1 MQMTTR
7 ILFLDVLLEDEHR
20 IKLKFPQAKI
30 VRRAVSGTDIAKLY
44 SDTEI
49 LCISYRCKL
58 NAEAIKSLS
67 NLKLIVTRSVG
78 YDHIDLEVAKTKKIS
93 VCNVPDY
100 GAHVISEFVFALL
113 LSGLRQISSGDNQV
127 ENAKAF
133 SSAGLRGVA
142 LKGKTLGLVGTGK
155 IGANVARIASLGF
168 LMNVIAYD
176 TKPDKD
182 LAQANHFKYT
192 RLETIWKTSDF
203 ISLHCPL
210 LKSTKHIVNTKSIA
224 LMKKG
229 VTIVNTSRG
238 GIIDAKALIKAIK
251 NKKVAHAFLDVLE
264 HENDLAQERE
274 LINLPQVIV
283 TPHIA
288 FFADDSI
295 DKMYESAI
303 SSIRAFINKEPLP
316 GLISGI

>member
-1 MQMTTR
+1 MKNSPR
-7 ILFLDVLLEDEHR
+7 LLFLDVLKEDER
-20 IKLKFPQAKI
+20 LVKKKFPTAKI
-30 VRRAVSGTDIAKLY
+30 VNRAL
-44 SDTEI
+44 SDGEIVKANAETEI
-49 LCISYRCKL
+49 LCVSYRCKL
-58 NAEAIKSLS
+58 DRETITGLK

-78 YDHIDLEVAKTKKIS
+78 YDHIDLIAAKERKIS

-113 LSGLRQISSGDNQV
+113 LSGLRQIPSGDVQV
-127 ENAKAF
+127 ENSKAF
-133 SSAGLRGVA
+133 SSKGLRGIA

-176 TKPDKD
+176 PKPDKE
-182 LAQANHFKYT
+182 LARANHFRYA
-192 RLETIWKTSDF
+192 RLETIWKNSDI

-210 LKSTKHIVNTKSIA
+210 LPTTKHIVNAKSIA

-238 GIIDAKALIKAIK
+238 GIIDAKALVKALK
-251 NKKVAHAFLDVLE
+251 SKKVSHAFLDVLE

-288 FFADDSI
+288 FFADDSMG
-295 DKMYESAI
+295 KMYESAI
-303 SSIRAFINKEPLP
+303 SSIKAFLNKKPPL
-316 GLISGI
+316 GLVSGV

>member
-1 MQMTTR
+1 MKNSSQ
-7 ILFLDVLLEDEHR
+7 ILFLDVLPEDESLVKNKFKEAAIVHR
-20 IKLKFPQAKI
+20 ALSNDEI
-30 VRRAVSGTDIAKLY
+30 VKAGI
-44 SDTEI
+44 DTEI
-49 LCISYRCKL
+49 LCISYRCKIGKETMAKL
-58 NAEAIKSLS
+58 T

-78 YDHIDLEVAKTKKIS
+78 YDHIDLAAAKERKIS

-113 LSGLRQISSGDNQV
+113 LSGLRQIPSGDTQV
-127 ENAKAF
+127 EKSKAF
-133 SSAGLRGVA
+133 SSVGLRGIA
-142 LKGKTLGLVGTGK
+142 LKGKTLGLVGTGR

-176 TKPDKD
+176 PKPDQE
-182 LAQANHFKYT
+182 LARANHFRYA
-192 RLETIWKTSDF
+192 RLETVWKNSDI

-210 LKSTKHIVNTKSIA
+210 LTQTEHLVNTKSIA

-251 NKKVAHAFLDVLE
+251 NKKVNHAFLDVLE
-264 HENDLAQERE
+264 HENDLAQEGE
-274 LINLPQVIV
+274 LIDLPQVIV

-295 DKMYESAI
+295 DKMYES
-303 SSIRAFINKEPLP
+303 SIASIKAFLNKKTPI

>member
-1 MQMTTR
+1 MKSSSN
-7 ILFLDVLLEDEHR
+7 ILFLDVLPEDER
-20 IKLKFPQAKI
+20 LVSKKFPEAKI
-30 VRRAVSGTDIAKLY
+30 IRRALSDKEITKASPDI
-44 SDTEI
+44 EI
-49 LCISYRCKL
+49 LCLSYRCKIG
-58 NAEAIKSLS
+58 AETISSLK

-78 YDHIDLEVAKTKKIS
+78 YDHIDLAAAKEKKVT

-113 LSGLRQISSGDNQV
+113 LSGLRQVPSGDIQV
-127 ENAKAF
+127 EKAKAF
-133 SSAGLRGVA
+133 SSVGLRGIA
-142 LKGKTLGLVGTGK
+142 LKGKTLGLVGTGR

-176 TKPDKD
+176 PKPDKD
-182 LAQANHFKYT
+182 LAQANHFKYA
-192 RLETIWKTSDF
+192 RLETVLKQADI

-210 LKSTKHIVNTKSIA
+210 LPETKHLINTKSIA

-251 NKKVAHAFLDVLE
+251 NKKVGHAFLDVLE

-295 DKMYESAI
+295 DKMYESAFT
-303 SSIRAFINKEPLP
+303 SIKSFLNKKSPV

>member
-1 MQMTTR
+1 MKKSPH
-7 ILFLDVLLEDEHR
+7 ILFLDVLSEDENLV
-20 IKLKFPQAKI
+20 KKNFPEAKI
-30 VRRAVSGTDIAKLY
+30 VRQALSDGEIIKAGA
-44 SDTEI
+44 DTEI

-58 NAEAIKSLS
+58 NKETIAGLK

-78 YDHIDLEVAKTKKIS
+78 YDHIDLVVAKEKKIS

-113 LSGLRQISSGDNQV
+113 LSGLRQIPSGDDQV
-127 ENAKAF
+127 EKAKAF
-133 SSAGLRGVA
+133 SSAGLRGIA
-142 LKGKTLGLVGTGK
+142 LKGKTLGLVGTGR

-176 TKPDKD
+176 PKPDQE
-182 LAQANHFKYT
+182 LAQANHFRYA
-192 RLETIWKTSDF
+192 RLETVWKNSDI

-210 LKSTKHIVNTKSIA
+210 LPTTKHLVNTKSIA

-251 NKKVAHAFLDVLE
+251 NKKVGHAFLDVLE

-274 LINLPQVIV
+274 LIDLPQVIV

-303 SSIRAFINKEPLP
+303 TSIKAFLNKKPPL